1 MWNFYFQHTELT
13 VRRLVVA
20 RVPLMVSTVLVWL
33 PLHAVFQNDPML
45 SNLFSLRSQWEFGV
59 VIFLG
64 LLASWQCGAYILLMW
79 RLADKRL
86 YGGKRAARNA
96 PQLCR
101 DSVPGQR
108 SKFIGF
114 ADVLPFTLLAV
125 PLIGVSWGRSEFSG
139 GQFTAFFSGTLT
151 ALLLLSLVGLQR
163 FTVRGQFG
171 WFKRILS
178 GLPESLVAGYVVR
191 KNRDLV
197 LIYPGHGTFFAIFLT
212 LALIYVLGQRWF
224 HPSEVHPWQIP
235 ALAYGLLLL
244 MLIDSFASGVS
255 FFLDR
260 FRIPIFA
267 LLLVWMSVISLA
279 RYIVPLQCDHT
290 FSVTELPAA
299 ELGAKSQERSRLCLP
314 TPGDSLAMWLD
325 GEEQRLRKNGYGGA
339 RPSVVVVCASGGGIQ
354 AAVWTTCVLTWLQE
368 DPALGPRFTRAIR
381 FISST
386 SGGSL
391 GVVYFIEG
399 FDQDDH
405 VPLTEN
411 LARIREASMRSSIAE
426 TSWGILYPDLQRVFA
441 PFLVNSGHDRAWA
454 MECAWSRAL
463 KIEGRR
469 KIDSHFSDW
478 ARRAMRSELPGVTFN
493 SFLVE
498 TGERVLFNTVSI
510 PTTRGA
516 RTFCNLYGHPDAPT
530 DSLDVDIG
538 VLTAARLS
546 ATFPYVTPIA
556 RARWDEDHAGEYEL
570 PTAHLGDGGYFD
582 NSGIVTAIEWIQAL
596 LDDPT
601 TDRYGRT
608 YADRIGQIVVVELRA
623 FSRRFGE
630 TLESQPTVI
639 QQASGRR
646 SSNNERRGGA
656 IEQSP
661 RGWLYSAVGPGKAL
675 LNTLQVSQVAR
686 GETELLLLMEKHHG
700 RIQHVVF
707 QPQIAGGPLS
717 WHLDRH
723 EIDRILAQRTHLL
736 GSSQRPSRIR
746 NRLLEL
752 MSPVQH
758 RRAHVADKHSV
769 GSAAGKSGTHR

>member
-1 MWNFYFQHTELT
+1 MWNFYFQHAELT

-64 LLASWQCGAYILLMW
+64 LLASWQCGAYVLLMW

-86 YGGKRAARNA
+86 YGGKRASRNA

-101 DSVPGQR
+101 DGVPGQR

-139 GQFTAFFSGTLT
+139 GQFTAFFSGTFT
-151 ALLLLSLVGLQR
+151 ALLLLAFVGLQR
-163 FTVRGQFG
+163 FFVRGQFR

-212 LALIYVLGQRWF
+212 LAFIYVLGQRWF
-224 HPSEVHPWQIP
+224 HPREVHPWQIP

-260 FRIPIFA
+260 FRIPVFA

-290 FSVTELPAA
+290 FSVMELPAA
-299 ELGAKSQERSRLCLP
+299 DLSVKSQERSRLCLP
-314 TPGDSLAMWLD
+314 TPGDSLATWLD
-325 GEEQRLRKNGYGGA
+325 GEEQRLRKNGYGDA

-354 AAVWTTCVLTWLQE
+354 AAAWTTCVLTWLQE

-399 FDQDDH
+399 FDQEHH

-441 PFLVNSGHDRAWA
+441 PFLVNSGRDRAWA

-556 RARWDEDHAGEYEL
+556 RARWDEEHAGEYEL

-582 NSGIVTAIEWIQAL
+582 NYGIMTAIEWIQAL

-601 TDRYGRT
+601 TDCYGRT

-623 FSRRFGE
+623 FSRRPDE

-656 IEQSP
+656 IEHGP
-661 RGWLYSAVGPGKAL
+661 RGWFYSAVGPGKAL
-675 LNTLQVSQVAR
+675 LNTLKVSQVVR

-700 RIQHVVF
+700 RIEHVVF

-723 EIDRILAQRTHLL
+723 EIDRILAQRADLL
-736 GSSQRPSRIR
+736 GSPQRPSRIR

-758 RRAHVADKHSV
+758 RRAYVADKHSV
-769 GSAAGKSGTHR
+769 GPTVGKSGTVR